1 MLPISAKRA
10 RRLIATTG
18 VVGIGLTIPC
28 LTTGTASAATVA
40 TWDKVAQCESSG
52 NWSINTGNGFYGGLQ
67 FTSSTWAEFG
77 GTAYASRADLATKD
91 QQIAVA
97 EKVLASQGPGAW
109 PVCSIQAG
117 LTKGGAA
124 PQVDTSGSN
133 GSGSNGSSSNGS
145 SSAAQ
150 GSAQDSSQG
159 SGQSTGKSQSQ
170 HSWSQG
176 KSQQSRSQAQA
187 QPQAQQSTPA
197 ATEQSAGTYTVAA
210 GDWLSA
216 IAQSQHVDGGWQK
229 LYDLNRSVLTEGP
242 DMIYPGQQLSLGGTT
257 TAQKSAP
264 ATKSSSSSSSSS
276 SSYKGSS
283 WKSSRSAAKPS
294 TGTAST
300 TSTTT
305 ASKAATATTSTAST
319 TTTATKATGS
329 KAAAIDFALSKVG
342 QAYVYGGT
350 GNGGW
355 DCSGLTQAAF
365 RQAGISLPRV
375 AADQADYS
383 TRVSLDSLQPGDLL
397 FWSSN
402 GSNSGVYHVALYVGD
417 GKYVE
422 AANPSAG
429 VRTETIANWAPDFA
443 GRV

>member
-91 QQIAVA
+91 QQIAIA
-97 EKVLASQGPGAW
+97 EKVLAVQGPGAW
-109 PVCSIQAG
+109 PVCSVQAG

-124 PQVDTSGSN
+124 PQVDTSGSSSSSSSSSQTQSQSQSQTQSQ
-133 GSGSNGSSSNGS
+133 SGS
-145 SSAAQ
+145 
-150 GSAQDSSQG
+150 
-159 SGQSTGKSQSQ
+159 GKSQSQ
-170 HSWSQG
+170 RSWSQG
-176 KSQQSRSQAQA
+176 KSQSQAQAQA
-187 QPQAQQSTPA
+187 QPQAEQSAPA
-197 ATEQSAGTYTVAA
+197 ADGQSAGTYTVVA

-242 DMIYPGQQLSLGGTT
+242 DMIYPGQQLSLGGGSS
-257 TAQKSAP
+257 TAQQSAP
-264 ATKSSSSSSSSS
+264 ATKSSSSTASSS

-283 WKSSRSAAKPS
+283 WKNGRSAAKSS
-294 TGTAST
+294 TTTAKTATTATTATAATAST
-300 TSTTT
+300 TT
-305 ASKAATATTSTAST
+305 A
-319 TTTATKATGS
+319 TTATKATGS

-402 GSNSGVYHVALYVGD
+402 GANSGVYHVALYVGD

-422 AANPSAG
+422 AANPRAG